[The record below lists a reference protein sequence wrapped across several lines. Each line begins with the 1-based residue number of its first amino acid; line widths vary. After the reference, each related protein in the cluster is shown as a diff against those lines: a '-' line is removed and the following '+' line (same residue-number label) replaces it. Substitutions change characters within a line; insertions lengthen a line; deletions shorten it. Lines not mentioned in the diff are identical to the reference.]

1 MIQMNQ
7 TCLSKIATVSAGQA
21 APKKDEF
28 SDHGIPFIRAGS
40 LESLLSGRDE
50 SDLELISEEIASLR
64 RLKIYPQGTVL
75 FAKSGMSATKDRIY
89 VLKNPAYVVSHLA
102 TLIPNDNVNA
112 DYLCLV
118 LKRFPPSTV
127 IKDPAYPS
135 ISLRDIQ
142 NYEIPVPEEFDDQ
155 IRIAHLLKKVERLIT
170 QRKQHLKQLN
180 ELLKS
185 IFLEMFGNVAL
196 NTKAWIIDSLSNLGE
211 FKNGLNYGKGEAGV
225 EIKCLGVG
233 DFKAFSKINNMDDL
247 LTISLNQRPSDDY
260 FLQNGDLLFV
270 RSNGNKDLVGR
281 CIAVYPNEEEV
292 TYSGFCIR
300 LRLNEN
306 ALNPTYL
313 AHLFRA
319 VAFRSLILQGGQGAN
334 IQNISQKSLT
344 ELPIPVPPLEMQS
357 LFASFVEKVEGV
369 TALYKESLVDLELLY
384 GTLSQQAFKGELD
397 LSRIKPPTQRVTVS
411 ATEDL
416 SVVSAATTLKQLPTI
431 NLPNPNCPA
440 EELYAKDSLRKLI
453 IKWLETYRSQLTS
466 EAFSIKRFMTAVQNR
481 LMELYPDNEF
491 EMDANKYEYI
501 KEWVFL
507 ELEAGRLEQSRNV
520 NSNMIELRAVQ
531 S

>member
-1 MIQMNQ
+1 MRKMKLSSLCKISNGFAFKSKDYVDEGYRVIRITNVQKGFVVDNNPKFVPQEIADKADDFRLDSGDILISLTGNVGRVGRIHSQHLPAVLNQ
-7 TCLSKIATVSAGQA
+7 RVGLIR
-21 APKKDEF
+21 
-28 SDHGIPFIRAGS
+28 PF
-40 LESLLSGRDE
+40 
-50 SDLELISEEIASLR
+50 SEEIND
-64 RLKIYPQGTVL
+64 KYL
-75 FAKSGMSATKDRIY
+75 FQ
-89 VLKNPAYVVSHLA
+89 
-102 TLIPNDNVNA
+102 
-112 DYLCLV
+112 YLNSN
-118 LKRFPPSTV
+118 KFENE
-127 IKDPAYPS
+127 A
-135 ISLRDIQ
+135 IQ
-142 NYEIPVPEEFDDQ
+142 NSKGVAQLNLSSKWIESHQIPLPLLNDQ
-155 IRIAHLLKKVERLIT
+155 ICIAHLLTKVERLMT
-170 QRKQHLKQLN
+170 QRKQHLEQLN

-196 NTKAWIIDSLSNLGE
+196 NTKAWFIDSLSNLGE

-247 LTISLNQRPSDDY
+247 STISLNQKPSDDC

-281 CIAVYPNEEEV
+281 CIVVYPNDEEV

-319 VAFRSLILQGGQGAN
+319 VAFRRLILQGGQGAN

-344 ELPIPVPPLEMQS
+344 ELPIPVPPLETQN

-369 TALYKESLVDLELLY
+369 TALYKESLTDLESLY

-397 LSRIKPPTQRVTVS
+397 LSRIKPPTQRIKVS

-416 SVVSAATTLKQLPTI
+416 SVVSTATTLKQLPTI
-431 NLPNPNCPA
+431 NLSNPNCPA
-440 EELYAKDSLRKLI
+440 EELYAKDGLRKLI
-453 IKWLETYRSQLTS
+453 IEWVETYRTQLAN
-466 EAFSIKRFMTAVQNR
+466 EAFSIERFMTVVQNR

-491 EMDANKYEYI
+491 EMGANEYEYI

-520 NSNMIELRAVQ
+520 NSNMIELMAVQ

>member
-1 MIQMNQ
+1 MKSSFPIVELGSYIQQISQRNR
-7 TCLSKIATVSAGQA
+7 TEADIEVFSVTNSEGFTRSTDYFSKEVFSKNVSNYKVVSPEQFAYNPSRINVGSIDYLRHNTSVLVS
-21 APKKDEF
+21 PLYIVFECKKD
-28 SDHGIPFIRAGS
+28 
-40 LESLLSGRDE
+40 
-50 SDLELISEEIASLR
+50 
-64 RLKIYPQGTVL
+64 IY
-75 FAKSGMSATKDRIY
+75 
-89 VLKNPAYVVSHLA
+89 
-102 TLIPNDNVNA
+102 A
-112 DYLCLV
+112 DYLLRY
-118 LKRFPPSTV
+118 LKSNWGN
-127 IKDPAYPS
+127 I
-135 ISLRDIQ
+135 
-142 NYEIPVPEEFDDQ
+142 Q
-155 IRIAHLLKKVERLIT
+155 IRANTEGTVRDSLKFKGLENIKLPLPPLNEQIQIAYLLGKVEDLIVK
-170 QRKQHLKQLN
+170 RKQHLQQIDD
-180 ELLKS
+180 LLKS
-185 IFLEMFGNVAL
+185 IFLDIFGNVAL
-196 NTKAWIIDSLSNLGE
+196 NTKAWFIDSLSNLGE

-247 LTISLNQRPSDDY
+247 STISLNQKPSDDY

-281 CIAVYPNEEEV
+281 CIVVYPNDEEV

-319 VAFRSLILQGGQGAN
+319 VAFRRLILQGGQGAN

-344 ELPIPVPPLEMQS
+344 ELPIPVPPLETQN

-369 TALYKESLVDLELLY
+369 TALYKESLTDLESLY

-397 LSRIKPPTQRVTVS
+397 LSRIKPPTQRIKVS

-416 SVVSAATTLKQLPTI
+416 SVVSTATTLKQLPTI
-431 NLPNPNCPA
+431 NLSNPNCPA
-440 EELYAKDSLRKLI
+440 EELYAKDGLRKLI
-453 IKWLETYRSQLTS
+453 IEWVETYRTQLAN
-466 EAFSIKRFMTAVQNR
+466 EAFSIERFMTAVQNR

-491 EMDANKYEYI
+491 EMGANEYEYI